1 MISAAVIQALEKYVP
16 GENIRLGEPL
26 AGHTTFR
33 IGGPADCFI
42 RIESED
48 QLIRVRTYLKL
59 VGIPVFVIGNGSNL
73 LVSDEGFRGVI
84 LQFSEAMS
92 EIRVEGSDIIA
103 KAGATMAGVARAA
116 LEHGLTGL
124 EFAAGIPGT
133 VGGGVVMNA
142 GAYGGE
148 MCQVVRRVTVISPE
162 GETMEL
168 DNETMEFGYRNSS
181 IKNSDFIVTEV
192 LFELK
197 EGERESIRETM
208 NDLAARRREKQPL
221 EYPSAGSTFKRPEG
235 YYAGKLIMDAGLK
248 GFQCG
253 GARVSDKHCGFIIN
267 TGNATAK
274 DVHDLIAEVQRQVR
288 EKFHVKLEPEV
299 LFLGG
304 EKNR

>member
-148 MCQVVRRVTVISPE
+148 MCQVVCRVTVISPE